1 MIDFW
6 IFNVR
11 SSMIYVA
18 MTMTSVSLTMPTIIR
33 IQGWGCTG
41 MIGPKS
47 SMKLFRSSQIG
58 TCTVAL
64 SNIISNITPSSSLV
78 VTVRRILLVLEIRF
92 LVFLGNYYWF
102 RISLHV
108 WCKSTSCN
116 YPPAGYNFK
125 KTNLSIDK
133 SSHNKSFVL
142 VLLDNIGQRDVW

>member
-11 SSMIYVA
+11 SSMIYVT
-18 MTMTSVSLTMPTIIR
+18 MTMPSVSLTMPTIIW

-41 MIGPKS
+41 MIWPKS
-47 SMKLFRSSQIG
+47 SMKLFGSSQIR

-78 VTVRRILLVLEIRF
+78 VTVRKILLVLDTNFCVIRYF
-92 LVFLGNYYWF
+92 WF
-102 RISLHV
+102 WISLHV

-116 YPPAGYNFK
+116 YPPAGYNCK